1 MAGSFHGRFFDLDC
15 PARLYDV
22 PRFSEG
28 FVIETC
34 VVIDISS
41 RLGYLNCFLS
51 YILTRTV
58 APPQSEAW
66 EGRDCPWR
74 PLCR

>member
-1 MAGSFHGRFFDLDC
+1 MKDSSTWTALPDYMMYRVSQRVSLLKRALLLTF
-15 PARLYDV
+15 
-22 PRFSEG
+22 
-28 FVIETC
+28 
-34 VVIDISS
+34 SS